1 MAVLMDIWHAIH
13 AILTTSDMITLALM
27 LVIAVGAGLIM
38 HNLSSIV
45 TTTVIALLAFALALY
60 VRAVLLGGE
69 NAAAFATHDWLAFQN
84 LHMLTLLAYGLTF
97 AALIAASHVARVLAM
112 RD

>member
-1 MAVLMDIWHAIH
+1 MAVLLDIWHAVH
-13 AILTTSDMITLALM
+13 AIATTSDLITLALM
-27 LVIAVGAGLIM
+27 LVIAAGAGFMM

-45 TTTVIALLAFALALY
+45 TTTVIALVAFALALY

-69 NAAAFATHDWLAFQN
+69 NAAAYATRDWQAFQS

-97 AALIAASHVARVLAM
+97 AAVIAIVHLVRVLAM
-112 RD
+112 RE